1 MGEPKKSPNDP
12 AGQIGRKRT
21 RGRRRAGRDAHH
33 IERGGGTDARI
44 DERLPEES
52 AREHPDGSAPALDRK
67 TRYKN
72 TDEAF

>member
-1 MGEPKKSPNDP
+1 MAEPKKSPNDP
-12 AGQIGRKRT
+12 AGRLGASARAAAGEPDVT
-21 RGRRRAGRDAHH
+21 RIISSGAAA
-33 IERGGGTDARI
+33 DARI

-67 TRYKN
+67 TQYKN